1 MFLFPVIYIILVDS
15 KVHAT
20 FQQNMTIL
28 FIVGSI
34 LPNDL
39 CLGWSKVWSKGSDEI
54 PSLYLDRAIYAEG
67 IDQGYSKPTA
77 LRMRI
82 YPIIFYAGRVEIFTV
97 RKFALGKPI
106 WDSLAYQLYLAYYLV
121 L

>member
-1 MFLFPVIYIILVDS
+1 MVLFPVIYIILVDS

-39 CLGWSKVWSKGSDEI
+39 CMGWSKVWSKGSDEI

-67 IDQGYSKPTA
+67 RSGLLKAYGLKDAYISDHI
-77 LRMRI
+77 LRR
-82 YPIIFYAGRVEIFTV
+82 PG
-97 RKFALGKPI
+97 
-106 WDSLAYQLYLAYYLV
+106 
-121 L
+121 

>member
-39 CLGWSKVWSKGSDEI
+39 CLGWSKGSDEI

-67 IDQGYSKPTA
+67 RSGLLKAYGLKDAYISDHI
-77 LRMRI
+77 LRR
-82 YPIIFYAGRVEIFTV
+82 PG
-97 RKFALGKPI
+97 
-106 WDSLAYQLYLAYYLV
+106 
-121 L
+121 